1 MMKTCSNIF
10 CLPPNRERRMM
21 TTLKTMRMIK
31 MMMMKMAMRMMESE
45 TLIWV
50 VKSLPFAGLG
60 RHSVKWFTVVG

>member
-1 MMKTCSNIF
+1 
-10 CLPPNRERRMM
+10 M
-21 TTLKTMRMIK
+21 TTTLTTMRMIK

-45 TLIWV
+45 TPIGI